1 MLRGETHTGVTLQTL
16 HPTKFDAGVVLD
28 QTPEP
33 GVLIPDHASYT
44 YAHLQ
49 NMSADMAAEMLVNA
63 IRERSFVPPYQDARK
78 VSGKS
83 ATRAASFAP
92 KIEPRTRCLDF
103 QIMSSSQI
111 MRMNRAIAPLW
122 TEARL
127 AGDSSTGSIIF
138 GSNMHLAVEADS
150 AGQDARI
157 ISSIE
162 PGLPYMSSDEEHG
175 FKINSAPLLIN
186 TVDGQ
191 TLIVSMLK
199 MPGTPFRPA
208 AALAQTAGL
217 FAEPSQQHGERI
229 RTFRKPLKAPEDIRQ
244 YLRTL
249 WHPVERIT

>member
-16 HPTKFDAGVVLD
+16 HPTKFDEGVVLD

-33 GVLIPDHASYT
+33 GVLIPNPASYT
-44 YAHLQ
+44 YADLQ
-49 NMSADMAAEMLVNA
+49 RMSAAMAAEILINA
-63 IRERSFVPPYQDARK
+63 IREKSFVVPYHDIRK
-78 VSGKS
+78 VGGKS
-83 ATRAASFAP
+83 SVRAASFAP

-127 AGDSSTGSIIF
+127 TSDSSTSTIIF
-138 GSNMHLAVEADS
+138 GSSMHLAVEADS
-150 AGQDARI
+150 AGQDIRI

-191 TLIVSMLK
+191 TLIVPTLK

-208 AALAQTAGL
+208 AVLAQIAGL
-217 FAEPSQQHGERI
+217 FTEPSQEHGQRV

-244 YLRTL
+244 YLGTL
-249 WHPVERIT
+249 WHPAERIT